1 LRQTIHDLVQPGPNL
16 GRIDTLY
23 ASLLWPQQQRQAVE
37 RVMRANLRQVLK
49 ACCVLWLGLLA
60 VMLVGCEHFRDGAA
74 VRSASVSAKPKPKP
88 RVERAS
94 RTSVAL
100 PDRALLI
107 SSVEPDCEFKTNDP
121 NADERQKLDYER
133 QCYRHAE
140 IIVRDRLG
148 RLQGSV
154 RKTARVIDHCRL
166 SATWPDDLETFD
178 VAER

>member
-1 LRQTIHDLVQPGPNL
+1 
-16 GRIDTLY
+16 
-23 ASLLWPQQQRQAVE
+23 
-37 RVMRANLRQVLK
+37 MRPNLRQVLK
-49 ACCVLWLGLLA
+49 ACCGLWLGLLA
-60 VMLVGCEHFRDGAA
+60 VMLVGCEHFRDGVA
-74 VRSASVSAKPKPKP
+74 VRSASVSPTSKP
-88 RVERAS
+88 RPKRHQERAS

-100 PDRALLI
+100 PGRALLV

-140 IIVRDRLG
+140 IIVRDRLS

-166 SATWPDDLETFD
+166 SDAGLDELEAFD
-178 VAER
+178 VAGR